1 MKQKFLIISII
12 GLVII
17 ISISILASYFLYK
30 DIKKIENYTEQMEKE
45 KRIIEEIEVLKNNN
59 KSLENFHEAMNFYL
73 QVRNISGSKYYA
85 ARETVKWLKTLDDVR
100 NVYKDGNFITIEL
113 IDGQHFNLLLN
124 TNEVKLDK

>member
-30 DIKKIENYTEQMEKE
+30 DIKKIENYTEQMKKE
-45 KRIIEEIEVLKNNN
+45 KRIIEEMEVLKNNN
-59 KSLENFHEAMNFYL
+59 KSLENSHEAMSFYL

-100 NVYKDGNFITIEL
+100 DVYKDGNFITIEL

>member
-30 DIKKIENYTEQMEKE
+30 DIKKIENYAEQMKKE
-45 KRIIEEIEVLKNNN
+45 KRIIEEMEVLKNNN
-59 KSLENFHEAMNFYL
+59 KSLENSHEAMSFYL

-100 NVYKDGNFITIEL
+100 DVYKDGNFITIEL

>member
-30 DIKKIENYTEQMEKE
+30 DIKKIENYAEQMKKE
-45 KRIIEEIEVLKNNN
+45 KRIIEEMEVLKNNN
-59 KSLENFHEAMNFYL
+59 KSLENSHEAMSFYL

-100 NVYKDGNFITIEL
+100 DVYKDGNFITIEL
-113 IDGQHFNLLLN
+113 INGQHLNLLLN